1 MWLAR
6 CRAVTL
12 APTMNTTELL
22 APAGDLERM
31 RIAFAYGAD
40 AVYAG
45 QPAFSLRG
53 RANGF
58 KTIDDMKSAIDEAH
72 SQGKK
77 FFVAS
82 NLYPHNAKIEA
93 LQKALAELVEVGP
106 DALIMADP
114 GMIGWVRKT
123 FPDQTIHLSVQSHA
137 VNWITCAF
145 WRDMG
150 VKRVILARE
159 LKLREIADIR
169 AKVPDLELEV
179 FVHGSVCMAQSGRC
193 MISNYYEHRDANQG
207 NCNNACRFPYEL
219 TATSSHLPE
228 GEAMRVTEDEHG
240 TYLFNARDLCALPI
254 LDKVVES
261 GVASLKIE
269 GRTRSPYY
277 VAQVVRGYRL
287 ALDAIARGQGVPPQA
302 LRAVMDTDSRA
313 WMSGFYTSDD
323 PLPQMLDKER
333 ETELQAEV
341 VAQFREWDPAG
352 RIRVSVRKRIAEGE
366 SLELLT
372 PAGVE
377 SFRATGIVNHRG
389 ESVQMVHPGM
399 ENCWMDAPAQLP
411 EWSFLVRRLG
421 SASNPGDAGVI

>member
-1 MWLAR
+1 M
-6 CRAVTL
+6 
-12 APTMNTTELL
+12 TELL

-53 RANGF
+53 RENGF
-58 KTIDDMKSAIDEAH
+58 KTIAIMKEGIEEAH
-72 SQGKK
+72 ALGKK

-82 NLYPHNAKIEA
+82 NLYPHNAKIDA
-93 LQKALAELVEVGP
+93 LQKALSELIEAGP

-123 FPDQTIHLSVQSHA
+123 FPDQVIHLSVQSHA

-145 WRDMG
+145 WRDLG

-159 LKLREIADIR
+159 LKLREVADIR

-219 TATSSHLPE
+219 TATSPDLPA
-228 GEAMRVTEDEHG
+228 GESMRVTEDEHG

-254 LDKVVES
+254 LDKVLET
-261 GVASLKIE
+261 GVDSLKIE

-277 VAQVVRGYRL
+277 LAQVVRGYRL
-287 ALDAIARGQGVPPQA
+287 ALDSLARGDGICPEAIA
-302 LRAVMDTDSRA
+302 AVLSTDSRA
-313 WMSGFYTSDD
+313 WMSGFYTSED
-323 PLPQMLDKER
+323 PLPQKLEKGR

-341 VAQFREWDPAG
+341 VAQIREWDPSG
-352 RIRVSVRKRIAEGE
+352 RIRLSVRNKIENGE
-366 SLELLT
+366 ELELLT
-372 PAGVE
+372 TKGVE
-377 SFRATGIVNHRG
+377 PFRATGLVNQRG
-389 ESVQMVHPGM
+389 QSADAVHSGL
-399 ENCWMDAPAQLP
+399 ENCWVDAKTEPP
-411 EWSFLVRRLG
+411 PWSFLVRRLKT
-421 SASNPGDAGVI
+421 SV

>member
-1 MWLAR
+1 
-6 CRAVTL
+6 
-12 APTMNTTELL
+12 
-22 APAGDLERM
+22 M

-53 RANGF
+53 RENGF
-58 KTIDDMKSAIDEAH
+58 KNVALMKEGIDEAH
-72 SQGKK
+72 ALGKK

-93 LQKALAELVEVGP
+93 LQRAVSELIEAKP

-123 FPDQTIHLSVQSHA
+123 HPNQEIHLSVQAHA

-145 WRDMG
+145 WRDLG

-169 AKVPDLELEV
+169 AKVPDLEIEV
-179 FVHGSVCMAQSGRC
+179 FVHGAVCMAQSGRC

-219 TATSSHLPE
+219 TATSPNLPE

-240 TYLFNARDLCALPI
+240 TYLFNARDLCALPL
-254 LDKVVES
+254 LDKVLEA
-261 GVASLKIE
+261 GVHSLKIE

-277 VAQVVRGYRL
+277 VAQVVRAYRL
-287 ALDAIARGQGVPPQA
+287 ALDSIARGDGICREA
-302 LRAVMDTDSRA
+302 IDAVMSTDSRG

-323 PLPQMLDKER
+323 PLPQLLDKGR
-333 ETELQAEV
+333 ELGLQAEV
-341 VAQFREWDPAG
+341 VAQVREWDPAG
-352 RIRVSVRKRIAEGE
+352 RIRVSVRNRIDDGE
-366 SLELLT
+366 ALELLT
-372 PAGVE
+372 PGAVAPFVVRGL
-377 SFRATGIVNHRG
+377 VNQKG
-389 ESVQMVHPGM
+389 EAAARVHSGQ
-399 ENCWMDAPAQLP
+399 ENCWLDLAEEPPA
-411 EWSFLVRRLG
+411 WSFLVRRLARAKG
-421 SASNPGDAGVI
+421 

>member
-1 MWLAR
+1 MI
-6 CRAVTL
+6 
-12 APTMNTTELL
+12 ELL

-53 RANGF
+53 RENGF
-58 KTIDDMKSAIDEAH
+58 KNVAIMKEGIDEAH
-72 SQGKK
+72 RLGKK

-93 LQKALAELVEVGP
+93 LQNALAELIEAGP

-123 FPDQTIHLSVQSHA
+123 FPDQEIHLSVQSHA

-145 WRDMG
+145 WRDLG

-159 LKLREIADIR
+159 LKLREVADIR
-169 AKVPDLELEV
+169 AKVPDLDLEV

-219 TATSSHLPE
+219 TATSPNLPQ

-254 LDKVVES
+254 LDKVVET
-261 GVASLKIE
+261 GVMSLKIE

-277 VAQVVRGYRL
+277 IAQVVRGYRL
-287 ALDAIARGQGVPPQA
+287 ALDSIARGDGICPEAVA
-302 LRAVMDTDSRA
+302 AVMSTDSRG

-323 PLPQMLDKER
+323 PLPQMLEKGR
-333 ETELQAEV
+333 ETDLQAEV
-341 VAQFREWDPAG
+341 VAQVRQWDPSG
-352 RIRVSVRKRIAEGE
+352 RIRLSVRNRISEGE

-372 PAGVE
+372 PQGVTVVV
-377 SFRATGIVNHRG
+377 AKGLVNHRG
-389 ESVQMVHPGM
+389 EKTEIVHSGM
-399 ENCWMDAPAQLP
+399 ENCWIDAQAEPG
-411 EWSFLVRRLG
+411 EWSFLVRRFAAKG
-421 SASNPGDAGVI
+421 

>member
-1 MWLAR
+1 MI
-6 CRAVTL
+6 
-12 APTMNTTELL
+12 ELL

-53 RANGF
+53 RENGF
-58 KTIDDMKSAIDEAH
+58 KNVAIMKDGIDEAH
-72 SQGKK
+72 ALGKK

-93 LQKALAELVEVGP
+93 LQRALSELIEVKP

-123 FPDQTIHLSVQSHA
+123 YPHQEIHLSVQSHA
-137 VNWITCAF
+137 VNWITCEF
-145 WRDMG
+145 WRDQG

-159 LKLREIADIR
+159 LKLREVADIR

-219 TATSSHLPE
+219 TATSPNLPE

-254 LDKVVES
+254 LDKVVET
-261 GVASLKIE
+261 GVVSLKIE

-277 VAQVVRGYRL
+277 IAQVVRGYRL
-287 ALDAIARGQGVPPQA
+287 ALDSIARGDGICPEAVA
-302 LRAVMDTDSRA
+302 AVMSTDSRG

-323 PLPQMLDKER
+323 PLPQMLEKGR
-333 ETELQAEV
+333 ETDLQAEV
-341 VAQFREWDPAG
+341 VAQVREWDPAG
-352 RIRVSVRKRIAEGE
+352 RIRISVRNRIEEGE
-366 SLELLT
+366 DLELLNPTGVT
-372 PAGVE
+372 PFTVTGLVNQKGVQA
-377 SFRATGIVNHRG
+377 SA
-389 ESVQMVHPGM
+389 VHSGL
-399 ENCWMDAPAQLP
+399 ENCWVDGSQRPDP
-411 EWSFLVRRLG
+411 WSFLVRRLQKTT
-421 SASNPGDAGVI
+421 

>member
-1 MWLAR
+1 MI
-6 CRAVTL
+6 
-12 APTMNTTELL
+12 ELL

-53 RANGF
+53 RENGF
-58 KTIDDMKSAIDEAH
+58 KNVALMKEGIDEAH
-72 SQGKK
+72 ARGKK

-93 LQKALAELVEVGP
+93 LQRALSELIEVKP

-123 FPDQTIHLSVQSHA
+123 YPDQEIHLSVQSHA

-145 WRDMG
+145 WRDLG

-159 LKLREIADIR
+159 LKLREVADIR

-219 TATSSHLPE
+219 TATSPNLPE
-228 GEAMRVTEDEHG
+228 GEAMRITEDEHG

-254 LDKVVES
+254 LDKVLET
-261 GVASLKIE
+261 GVVSLKIE

-287 ALDAIARGQGVPPQA
+287 ALDSIARGDGICPEAVE
-302 LRAVMDTDSRA
+302 AVMSTDSRG

-323 PLPQMLDKER
+323 PLPQLLEKGR
-333 ETELQAEV
+333 ETDLQAEV
-341 VAQFREWDPAG
+341 VAQVREWDPAG
-352 RIRVSVRKRIAEGE
+352 RIRVSVRNRIDAGE
-366 SLELLT
+366 ELELLDPRGT
-372 PAGVE
+372 RPFVAG
-377 SFRATGIVNHRG
+377 GILNQKGLAASTLHSG
-389 ESVQMVHPGM
+389 L
-399 ENCWMDAPAQLP
+399 ENCWLDCP
-411 EWSFLVRRLG
+411 EPPGDWSFLVRRLRRT
-421 SASNPGDAGVI
+421 A

>member
-1 MWLAR
+1 M
-6 CRAVTL
+6 
-12 APTMNTTELL
+12 TELL

-53 RANGF
+53 RENGF
-58 KTIDDMKSAIDEAH
+58 KTIAIMKEGIEEAH
-72 SQGKK
+72 ALGKK

-82 NLYPHNAKIEA
+82 NLYPHNAKIDA
-93 LQKALAELVEVGP
+93 LQKALSELIEAGP

-123 FPDQTIHLSVQSHA
+123 FPDQVIHLSVQSHA

-145 WRDMG
+145 WRDLG

-159 LKLREIADIR
+159 LKLREVADIR

-219 TATSSHLPE
+219 TATSPDLPA
-228 GEAMRVTEDEHG
+228 GESMRVTEDEHG

-254 LDKVVES
+254 LDKVLET
-261 GVASLKIE
+261 GVDSLKIE

-277 VAQVVRGYRL
+277 LAQVVRGYRL
-287 ALDAIARGQGVPPQA
+287 ALDSLARGDGICPEAIA
-302 LRAVMDTDSRA
+302 AVLSTDSRA
-313 WMSGFYTSDD
+313 WMSGFYTSED
-323 PLPQMLDKER
+323 PLPQKLEKGR

-341 VAQFREWDPAG
+341 VAQIREWDPSG
-352 RIRVSVRKRIAEGE
+352 RIRLSVRNKIENGE
-366 SLELLT
+366 ELELLT
-372 PAGVE
+372 TKGV
-377 SFRATGIVNHRG
+377 
-389 ESVQMVHPGM
+389 
-399 ENCWMDAPAQLP
+399 
-411 EWSFLVRRLG
+411 
-421 SASNPGDAGVI
+421 